1 MNGRN
6 TPRYRPAASSI
17 RPFPSNALR
26 PSLSRV
32 RAREVV
38 QAARGTADEVS
49 TPCRHLG
56 AVGEDDD
63 RVDSLGPLTVSDRDR
78 ADVLPL
84 GTRLHP
90 PHERDARRLSAT

>member
-32 RAREVV
+32 RAGEVV
-38 QAARGTADEVS
+38 QAALGTADEVS
-49 TPCRHLG
+49 TPWRHLG
-56 AVGEDDD
+56 AGGEDEH
-63 RVDSLGPLTVSDRDR
+63 RVESLGPLTVSDGDR
-78 ADVLPL
+78 CDVVQL
-84 GTRLHP
+84 GQRVDP
-90 PHERDARRLSAT
+90 RAYRESRRR